1 MRMRAFVTLA
11 MLTAASAAR
20 AQGPVKIA
28 TLAPE
33 GSAWMKLMNDW
44 KGAIEQRTNGQ
55 VKLKFYGGGVAGDER
70 DVVRKMRLGQMNGGA
85 LTAVGLGLIQ
95 PDVRVLE
102 LPFLIPDETMLDTVR
117 NTLDKDFRQKFL
129 DKGYV
134 LLAWGDVGPTRLF
147 TNVPLRT
154 HADLAK
160 IKMWVWSDDPL
171 MKKLFE
177 KQGVAG
183 VPLGVPDVLPSLQTG
198 LINACYGS
206 PLAAVALQ
214 WHSKVRY
221 VTSMIIGQS
230 IGAIVLARKT
240 WDAIGPEQQAAVLD
254 ESKKLSEGLT
264 KLVRTDNAAA
274 LKKMQAQGIQV
285 IETPPALIKEF
296 ETQGMAV
303 RNELEGQ
310 LYSHDFRA
318 RVEKI
323 SAGK

>member
-1 MRMRAFVTLA
+1 MRIRALLVVVVLLVA
-11 MLTAASAAR
+11 PRVR
-20 AQGPVKIA
+20 AEGPLKIA
-28 TLAPE
+28 TLAPD
-33 GSAWMKLMNDW
+33 GSAWMKLMSDW
-44 KGAIEQRTNGQ
+44 KGAIEQRTGGQ
-55 VKLKFYGGGVAGDER
+55 VKIKFYAGGVAGDER
-70 DVVRKMRLGQMNGGA
+70 DVVRKMRLAQMSGGA

-102 LPFLIPDETMLDTVR
+102 LPFLIRDE
-117 NTLDKDFRQKFL
+117 NTLDDVRNALDKEFRKKFI

-147 TNVPLRT
+147 SNVPLRT

-160 IKMWVWSDDPL
+160 MKMWVWTDDPV
-171 MKKLFE
+171 MKRLFE
-177 KQGVAG
+177 KQGIAG

-214 WHSKVRY
+214 WHSKVKY
-221 VTSMIIGQS
+221 VTSMVVGQS
-230 IGAIVLARKT
+230 VGAIVLGKKQ
-240 WDAIGPEQQAAVLD
+240 WDGLTPEQQGVVLD
-254 ESKKLSEGLT
+254 ESKKLSENLT

-274 LKKMQAQGIQV
+274 LKKIQAQGIQLV
-285 IETPPALIKEF
+285 DTPPALVKEF
-296 ETQGMAV
+296 ETQSIAV

-310 LYSHDFRA
+310 LYSHEFRE

-323 SAGK
+323 AASR